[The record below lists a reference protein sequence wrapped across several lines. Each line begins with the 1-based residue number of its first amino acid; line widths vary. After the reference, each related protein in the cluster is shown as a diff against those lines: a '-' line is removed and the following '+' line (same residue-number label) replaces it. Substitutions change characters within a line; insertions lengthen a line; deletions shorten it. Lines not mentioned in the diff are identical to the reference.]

1 MNYSTLNLDLQSVV
15 KRCYDN
21 LLYRSS
27 FMNFLNSAYIG
38 EVRQTGTPTIEIAKQ
53 NATATNKT
61 LNSPDLTT
69 ALSPVLAT
77 YGSKIIDLT
86 ELRLDYSFRVS
97 YMMTESGMKKA
108 VDGQIEL
115 QDSTNATMIDEYGY
129 DKLATSIVGSADGSL
144 AYTLGQVI
152 VWNPATQDAYITL
165 LNNLKAKLFNRKIY
179 ENYLL
184 GLEAVEYGNFV
195 SALTSILKFETMAG
209 VEGVDRGDIARAYG
223 ISIFPINSDV
233 LDSANTKGYFAN
245 EVGVVG
251 DAFFS
256 QFNEFNGSYPGFPG
270 YYVVEGVIL
279 FGADVVRP
287 EAVIKLVASVPT
299 MNTASGTGTFDAG
312 KVGGAYSQ
320 TTAFNGSGISSF
332 VAVGLPAGL
341 VINETT
347 GAVTGTPTTA
357 GSYSVNI
364 YGLDS
369 NGNYSNAQK
378 GTIVISPA
386 SN

>member
-1 MNYSTLNLDLQSVV
+1 MNYGTLNLDLQSVV

-38 EVRQTGTPTIEIAKQ
+38 DIRQTGTPTIEIAKQ
-53 NATATNKT
+53 NATPTNKAIKT
-61 LNSPDLTT
+61 PDLTT
-69 ALSPVLAT
+69 ALNPALAN
-77 YGSKIIDLT
+77 YGSKLVDLT

-97 YMMTESGMKKA
+97 YLMTESGMKKA

-129 DKLATSIVGSADGSL
+129 EKFGSSIVGSTDGSL
-144 AYTLGQVI
+144 AYNKGQVI
-152 VWNPATQDAYITL
+152 VWNPATKDTYITL
-165 LNNLKAKLFNRKIY
+165 LNSLKARLFNRKIY

-195 SALTSILKFETMAG
+195 SALTSVLHFETMAG
-209 VEGVDRGDIARAYG
+209 VEGVDRGDIARAFG

-233 LDSANTKGYFAN
+233 LDSSNTKGYFAN
-245 EVGVVG
+245 EVGTVG

-256 QFNEFNGSYPGFPG
+256 RFNEFNGSYPGFPG

-279 FGADVVRP
+279 FGAEVVRP
-287 EAVIKLVASVPT
+287 EAIIKLVSTIPT
-299 MNTASGTGTFDAG
+299 MNESTGKGTFDNG
-312 KVGGAYSQ
+312 TVGASYTQ
-320 TTAFNGSGISSF
+320 TTAFNGTNVATF
-332 VAVGLPAGL
+332 EAVGLPEGL
-341 VINETT
+341 SLNKTT

-357 GSYSVNI
+357 GTYSVNI
-364 YGLDS
+364 YGIDS

-378 GTIVISPA
+378 GTITIA
-386 SN
+386 TA

>member
-1 MNYSTLNLDLQSVV
+1 MNYGTLNLDLQSVV

-38 EVRQTGTPTIEIAKQ
+38 DIRQTGTPTIEIAKQ
-53 NATATNKT
+53 NATPTNKAIKT
-61 LNSPDLTT
+61 PDLTT
-69 ALSPVLAT
+69 ALNPTLAS
-77 YGSKIIDLT
+77 YGSKLVDLT

-97 YMMTESGMKKA
+97 YLMTESGMKKA

-129 DKLATSIVGSADGSL
+129 EKFGSSIVGSTDGSL
-144 AYTLGQVI
+144 AYNKGQVI
-152 VWNPATQDAYITL
+152 VWNPATKDAYITL
-165 LNNLKAKLFNRKIY
+165 LNSLKARLFNRKIY

-195 SALTSILKFETMAG
+195 SALTSVLHFETMAG
-209 VEGVDRGDIARAYG
+209 VEGVDRGDIARAFG

-233 LDSANTKGYFAN
+233 LDSSNTKGYFAN
-245 EVGVVG
+245 EVGTVG

-256 QFNEFNGSYPGFPG
+256 RFNEFNGSYPGFPG

-279 FGADVVRP
+279 FGAEVVRP
-287 EAVIKLVASVPT
+287 EAIIKLVSTIPT
-299 MNTASGTGTFDAG
+299 MNESTGKGTFDNG
-312 KVGGAYSQ
+312 TVGASYTQ
-320 TTAFNGSGISSF
+320 TTAFNGTNVATF
-332 VAVGLPAGL
+332 EAVGLPEGL
-341 VINETT
+341 SLNKTT

-357 GSYSVNI
+357 GTYSVNI
-364 YGLDS
+364 YGIDS

-378 GTIVISPA
+378 GTITIA
-386 SN
+386 AA

>member
-1 MNYSTLNLDLQSVV
+1 MNYGTLNLDLQSVV

-27 FMNFLNSAYIG
+27 FMNFLNTAYIG

-53 NATATNKT
+53 NATATNST
-61 LNSPDLTT
+61 LNSPDLTS

-77 YGSKIIDLT
+77 YGSKLVDLT

-97 YMMTESGMKKA
+97 YMMTRSGMKKA

-129 DKLATSIVGSADGSL
+129 GKLGAGIVGSADGSL
-144 AYTLGQVI
+144 AYNKGQVI
-152 VWNPATQDAYITL
+152 QWAPANQNDYITL
-165 LNNLKAKLFNRKIY
+165 LNGLKAKLFNRKIY

-195 SALTSILKFETMAG
+195 SALTSILKYETMAG
-209 VEGVDRGDIARAYG
+209 VEGVDRGDVARAYG

-233 LDSANTKGYFAN
+233 LDSTNTKGYFAN
-245 EVGVVG
+245 EIGVVG

-279 FGADVVRP
+279 FGADIVRP
-287 EAVIKLVASVPT
+287 EAVIKLVSTIPT
-299 MNTASGTGTFDAG
+299 MNTGAGAGSFDAG
-312 KVGGAYSQ
+312 TVGEAYSQ
-320 TTAFNGSGISSF
+320 TTAFNGTNVTKF
-332 VAVGLPAGL
+332 EAVGLPAGL
-341 VINETT
+341 TLNATT

-357 GSYSVNI
+357 GSYSVNV
-364 YGLDS
+364 YGIDS
-369 NGNYSNAQK
+369 KGNYSNAQK
-378 GTIVISPA
+378 GTITISTTTE
-386 SN
+386 

>member
-53 NATATNKT
+53 NATPTNKV
-61 LNSPDLTT
+61 LNSPDLTQ

-209 VEGVDRGDIARAYG
+209 VEGVDRGDIVRAYG

-233 LDSANTKGYFAN
+233 LDSTNTKGYFAN

-287 EAVIKLVASVPT
+287 EAVIKLVASLPT
-299 MNTASGTGTFDAG
+299 MNTSTGAGTFDAG
-312 KVGGAYSQ
+312 SVGNAYSQ
-320 TTAFNGSGISSF
+320 TTEFNGTGVASF

-341 VINETT
+341 TINPTT
-347 GAVTGTPTTA
+347 GAITGTPTTA
-357 GSYSVNI
+357 GSYSVNV

-369 NGNYSNAQK
+369 DGNYSNAQK
-378 GTIVISPA
+378 GTIVIS
-386 SN
+386 